1 MRNKFLLITIF
12 LLGIF
17 FNNLWISASI
27 IPALILNFIIWV
39 TIKYAKDNY
48 HPILKTKYLKRDID
62 KLNNNIYFNIFV
74 GISKLS
80 IFSSGAYLIYLI
92 YIKFNG
98 ILL

>member
-1 MRNKFLLITIF
+1 MKNKFLLIAIF

-17 FNNLWISASI
+17 FDNLLISASI

-39 TIKYAKDNY
+39 TIKYARDNY
-48 HPILKTKYLKRDID
+48 HPIVKKQYLKRDID
-62 KLNNNIYFNIFV
+62 ELNNNIYFNIFV
-74 GISKLS
+74 VISNLS
-80 IFSSGAYLIYLI
+80 LMSSCAYLIYLI

>member
-1 MRNKFLLITIF
+1 MKNKFLLIAIF

-17 FNNLWISASI
+17 FDNLLISASI

-39 TIKYAKDNY
+39 TIKYAKINY
-48 HPILKTKYLKRDID
+48 NPSVKAIYLKRDID
-62 KLNNNIYFNIFV
+62 ELNNNIYFNIFV
-74 GISKLS
+74 VISNLS
-80 IFSSGAYLIYLI
+80 LMSSCSYLLYLI

>member
-1 MRNKFLLITIF
+1 MTNKFLLITIF

-39 TIKYAKDNY
+39 TIEYAKNNY
-48 HPILKTKYLKRDID
+48 HPVMKKIYLKRDFD
-62 KLNNNIYFNIFV
+62 ELNNNIYFNIFV

-80 IFSSGAYLIYLI
+80 IFSSGAYLLYLI

-98 ILL
+98 IFL

>member
-1 MRNKFLLITIF
+1 MKNKFLLITIF

-17 FNNLWISASI
+17 FDNLWISASI

-39 TIKYAKDNY
+39 TIKYAKINY
-48 HPILKTKYLKRDID
+48 HQSVKAIYLKRDID
-62 KLNNNIYFNIFV
+62 ELNNNIYFNIFV
-74 GISKLS
+74 VISILS
-80 IFSSGAYLIYLI
+80 IISSCAYLIYII